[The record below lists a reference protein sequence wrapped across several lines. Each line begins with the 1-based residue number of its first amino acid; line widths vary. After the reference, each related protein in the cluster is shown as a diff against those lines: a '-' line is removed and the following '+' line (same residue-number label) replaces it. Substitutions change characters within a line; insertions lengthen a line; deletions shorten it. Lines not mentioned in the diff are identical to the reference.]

1 MGYLEHSEACK
12 RATRIALPVL
22 NLHPLVKEMAFDLL
36 KLNASTNQIL
46 TDNQKFIEQKC
57 NEKVIIG
64 NNRLLLKASD
74 ITSIMRNFR
83 KTYLNINTR
92 VQVENSLEQLFGNNE
107 NSELKEAC
115 FYYQPKITN
124 SRLKIAIS
132 TKS

>member
-12 RATRIALPVL
+12 RATRITPPVL

-46 TDNQKFIEQKC
+46 IDNQKFIEQKC
-57 NEKVIIG
+57 NGKVIIG
-64 NNRLLLKASD
+64 NNRFLLKASD

-92 VQVENSLEQLFGNNE
+92 VQVENSLE
-107 NSELKEAC
+107 
-115 FYYQPKITN
+115 
-124 SRLKIAIS
+124 
-132 TKS
+132 